1 MNLNLNLKV
10 SEPLQ
15 KNNIVVFFL
24 SSVEQSNNNYLTFSE
39 ALKQELVDVSEVNEK
54 GAISMLRLTN
64 KSSQGLL
71 ILGGE
76 QVIGNKLK
84 QNRIVSHSVLI
95 PAHSTALIKVNCAEQ
110 YRWSSS
116 INADLSVSESLYF
129 SRRNLGK
136 GKQFKVWG
144 EIDDKLKELGVKSL
158 TSSVH
163 EIYKKRKNSS
173 DEIAN
178 FFKPGNSDIGVVT
191 GVNNQIKSLDI
202 FSSNLMLKKYLKKLI
217 RGVAINSFRNVNY
230 KSYLTEKDAYKF
242 LRMIRESNQQ
252 EFRVEEGTL
261 GKRIQFNGQLVTG
274 NALSN
279 DNQILHCSAFFKED
293 LAAGPE
299 KVYNYN
305 AA

>member
-24 SSVEQSNNNYLTFSE
+24 SSVEKSNNNYLTFSE

-95 PAHSTALIKVNCAEQ
+95 PAHSTPLIKVNCGEQ

-116 INADLSVSESLYF
+116 VNADLSVSESLYF

-144 EIDDKLKELGVKSL
+144 EIDDKLKELDVKSL

-173 DEIAN
+173 DEIAS
-178 FFKPGNSDIGVVT
+178 FFKAGDFDVAVAI
-191 GVNNQIKSLDI
+191 GVNNNIRSLDI

-217 RGVAINSFRNVNY
+217 RGVAINSFRNVNH
-230 KSYLTEKDAYKF
+230 KSFLTEKDAYKF

-252 EFRVEEGTL
+252 EFKVEEGTL
-261 GKRIQFNGQLVTG
+261 GKRIQFNGELVSG

-279 DNQILHCSAFFKED
+279 SNEILHCSAFLKEHV
-293 LAAGPE
+293 AAGPE
-299 KVYNYN
+299 KVYNV
-305 AA
+305 A

>member
-1 MNLNLNLKV
+1 
-10 SEPLQ
+10 
-15 KNNIVVFFL
+15 
-24 SSVEQSNNNYLTFSE
+24 
-39 ALKQELVDVSEVNEK
+39 
-54 GAISMLRLTN
+54 
-64 KSSQGLL
+64 
-71 ILGGE
+71 
-76 QVIGNKLK
+76 
-84 QNRIVSHSVLI
+84 
-95 PAHSTALIKVNCAEQ
+95 
-110 YRWSSS
+110 
-116 INADLSVSESLYF
+116 
-129 SRRNLGK
+129 
-136 GKQFKVWG
+136 
-144 EIDDKLKELGVKSL
+144 
-158 TSSVH
+158 
-163 EIYKKRKNSS
+163 
-173 DEIAN
+173 
-178 FFKPGNSDIGVVT
+178 
-191 GVNNQIKSLDI
+191 
-202 FSSNLMLKKYLKKLI
+202 MLKKYLKKLI